1 MVSEKTKATA
11 FGVGIRRMIAVILA
25 LSLIFVMFGIFSIGI
40 VPAKFLAVAALYAV
54 ISLVVIWLLIWKK
67 STNKRALTV
76 ALCII
81 AVILSGLNIYGAYST
96 RALDN
101 LLSTVQQGSQTSY
114 VEYAMVALKD
124 SGVSLENTTTI
135 SIITSDPLYLKV
147 SKAVENE
154 TSAEQVIQGS
164 LAAVKN
170 SLVDKHAQTAIIRKA
185 LLPIIQEADKA
196 FYDNLVILKT
206 LSVEGND
213 NDAMVTLDTTKP
225 FVLYV
230 SGIDTDGNIS
240 AVSRSDV
247 NMLMVVNPLKR
258 SILSVNTPRD
268 YYVQLHGTT
277 GLRDKLTHAGVYG
290 VDMSMRTLEDLYS
303 VDIQQ
308 YVRINFTSLTT
319 LIDVIRPI
327 DVYSDYAFGEFQQG
341 MNMLDSKQALAFAR
355 ERYSF
360 HEGDRQRGRNQQHII
375 EAIVAKLSR
384 TENAVKLPQV
394 IEKIRG
400 SVETDMSEETLK
412 TIIRDQLN
420 DIRPWKVESISVDG
434 TGAMLPTHSYGATPL
449 YVMVPSEE
457 SMRAAKAKIAEYL
470 SK

>member
-40 VPAKFLAVAALYAV
+40 VPTKFLAVAALYAV

-67 STNKRALTV
+67 STNKPALTV

-81 AVILSGLNIYGAYST
+81 AVIFSGLNIYGAYST

-101 LLSTVQQGSQTSY
+101 LLSTVQRGSQTSY

-124 SGVSLENTTTI
+124 SGVSLENAETA
-135 SIITSDPLYLKV
+135 SVITSDPLFLKV
-147 SKAVENE
+147 TEAVERE
-154 TSAEQVIQGS
+154 TAATQIPQGS
-164 LAAVKN
+164 LASVKN
-170 SLVDKHAQTAIIRKA
+170 SLEDKSAQLAVVRKA
-185 LLPIIQEADKA
+185 ALPIIQDADQA

-206 LSVEGND
+206 LNIESDGTD
-213 NDAMVTLDTTKP
+213 GQQDIDTSKP
-225 FVLYV
+225 YIIYI
-230 SGIDTDGNIS
+230 SGIDTGGKIDT
-240 AVSRSDV
+240 VSRSDV
-247 NMLMVVNPLKR
+247 NMLMVVNPLKQ
-258 SILSVNTPRD
+258 SILLVNTPRD

-290 VDMSMRTLEDLYS
+290 VDMSMRTLEDLYG

-319 LIDVIRPI
+319 LIDVIGPI
-327 DVYSDYAFGEFQQG
+327 DVYSDYAFGKFKQG
-341 MNMLDSKQALAFAR
+341 MNTLDSKQALTFAR

-360 HEGDRQRGRNQQHII
+360 QEGDRQRGRNQQHII
-375 EAIVAKLSR
+375 EAIIAKLSR

-394 IEKIRG
+394 IDKIKD

-434 TGAMLPTHSYGATPL
+434 AGAMLPTHSYGATPL

-457 SMRAAKAKIAEYL
+457 SMNSAKAKITEYL
-470 SK
+470 KK